1 MTYAEVTT
9 KLNLA
14 ATVFCKPG
22 TERVRALLAALGHPE
37 RTLPV
42 IHVTGT
48 NGKGSTCAMLE
59 SVLRAAGY
67 RTAFFTTPYLR
78 SRCESIRLCGVP
90 LSRAAFARIGT
101 EVLAAAEGMSD
112 APTEFEL
119 LTVMAFLAFAPCWA
133 YSAFSRFCTHRANV
147 LPSFAPFS

>member
-67 RTAFFTTPYLR
+67 RVEALAPVKAM
-78 SRCESIRLCGVP
+78 SEG
-90 LSRAAFARIGT
+90 RI
-101 EVLAAAEGMSD
+101 
-112 APTEFEL
+112 EF
-119 LTVMAFLAFAPCWA
+119 
-133 YSAFSRFCTHRANV
+133 
-147 LPSFAPFS
+147 